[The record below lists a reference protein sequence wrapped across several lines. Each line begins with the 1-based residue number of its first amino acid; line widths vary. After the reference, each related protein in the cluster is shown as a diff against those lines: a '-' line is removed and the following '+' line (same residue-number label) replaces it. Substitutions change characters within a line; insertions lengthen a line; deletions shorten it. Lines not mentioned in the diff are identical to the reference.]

1 MHQMIFWFINQ
12 FKPSQTDEKKVL
24 ACLKADLYT
33 MVEYHWTKFCIKK
46 VSKCLK
52 CNKYI
57 ELRGQKWSQCGSR
70 SLRGQFEVYLR
81 SIWGPFEILLS
92 TYEVHLRYL
101 YLKLMWIV
109 YYWDSF
115 SPAFDHCALC
125 ELNSSWSMGGRM
137 QTSLGLLADQIF
149 FIWFLFPY
157 LFCCCSTLSQA
168 WRKVWSSELCRRSIN
183 VKVLEWKTWLINW
196 IVRAWLLVIFKI
208 VKMIYCVLKVHQ
220 MWNI

>member
-1 MHQMIFWFINQ
+1 MVTMWF
-12 FKPSQTDEKKVL
+12 KVP
-24 ACLKADLYT
+24 ARP
-33 MVEYHWTKFCIKK
+33 I
-46 VSKCLK
+46 
-52 CNKYI
+52 
-57 ELRGQKWSQCGSR
+57 WS
-70 SLRGQFEVYLR
+70 LFEIHLR
-81 SIWGPFEILLS
+81 SIRGPIEYIF
-92 TYEVHLRYL
+92 HLRYLL
-101 YLKLMWIV
+101 YLKLMWTM

-115 SPAFDHCALC
+115 SLAFDHCALC

-196 IVRAWLLVIFKI
+196 IVRAWLLVIFKSGWKT
-208 VKMIYCVLKVHQ
+208 VKMIYCVL
-220 MWNI
+220 